1 LSNVVAVWRLPTS
14 VSDCLTS
21 VSMVVGGNNC
31 CSLRVVSEAFDR
43 PKIRESSDPS
53 ILNSYTR
60 FWEGSEWELFLVP
73 DPTDQGFSVADSV
86 KVASSRPGVYE
97 FALARPDCTGSKV
110 PVYVGESV
118 NVQNRHRDY
127 GKDGS
132 SLQGLLKEYIARK
145 HYLLFRRVKHVGSKN
160 IAERWEAR
168 FLIAFDY
175 AWNVK
180 LNIARRDIEL
190 GTMDACCCK
199 FGVSVTDTISR
210 RRHYIL
216 SKPMLNFFWYAH
228 LVASIVQIVCCVI
241 IIVIVA
247 TKLDVVLSNLTVEAP
262 LSSSQPA
269 CFLSENTSND
279 TYCNY
284 AYAMGSISM
293 AFSSLLGY
301 LVIISHLGTKT
312 SYMSW
317 ISLLLMCI
325 WTLVWT
331 LTSLDSINGAN
342 SAELPLKDWRTA
354 IEVVSWILFSSY
366 SFELVLQTLCSIV
379 FCVV

>member
-1 LSNVVAVWRLPTS
+1 MVA
-14 VSDCLTS
+14 
-21 VSMVVGGNNC
+21 GGRNHC
-31 CSLRVVSEAFDR
+31 CSLGVISEAFDR
-43 PKIRESSDPS
+43 PKIREGSDPS
-53 ILNSYTR
+53 ILSSYQR

-73 DPTDQGFSVADSV
+73 DPTHKGFSVADSV
-86 KVASSRPGVYE
+86 QVASSMPGVYE
-97 FALARPDCTGSKV
+97 FALARPDCSGSKV

-132 SLQGLLKEYIARK
+132 SLQGLLQEYIARK
-145 HYLLFRRVKHVGSKN
+145 HYLLFRRVKNVGSKN

-168 FLIAFDY
+168 FLIEFDY

-180 LNIARRDIEL
+180 LNISRRDIEL

-199 FGVSVTDTISR
+199 FGVSVIDTNSR

-216 SKPMLNFFWYAH
+216 SKPIQNLFRYAH
-228 LVASIVQIVCCVI
+228 LAASIVQIVCCII

-262 LSSSQPA
+262 SSSSQPA
-269 CFLSENTSND
+269 CFLSENISND

-293 AFSSLLGY
+293 AFSTLLGY
-301 LVIISHLGTKT
+301 LVIISQLGTRT
-312 SYMSW
+312 FNSCTFL
-317 ISLLLMCI
+317 ISLLLMSI

-331 LTSLDSINGAN
+331 LTSLDSMNGAN
-342 SAELPLKDWRTA
+342 AAELPLKDWRTA

-366 SFELVLQTLCSIV
+366 CFELVLQTIFTIV
-379 FCVV
+379 FSVV